1 MKLLD
6 KDDNARK
13 IALEAGNNASKEA
26 LKNGG
31 YTAEEVAE
39 IAKQEMIKA
48 LKEFKPATV
57 TIERGM
63 DTALKIR
70 DLFIEEQNER
80 EGIYAFEIEIND
92 LPPMIRCKVLSKEFL
107 STIMEISSCQV

>member
-1 MKLLD
+1 M
-6 KDDNARK
+6 
-13 IALEAGNNASKEA
+13 ALEAGNNASREA
-26 LKNGG
+26 LKNG
-31 YTAEEVAE
+31 YSADEVAE
-39 IAKQEMIKA
+39 IAKNEMIRA

-80 EGIYAFEIEIND
+80 DGIYIFEIEIND
-92 LPPMIRCKVLSKEFL
+92 LPPMIRFKTLSKDFI
-107 STIMEISSCQV
+107 SQISEISSC

>member
-1 MKLLD
+1 
-6 KDDNARK
+6 
-13 IALEAGNNASKEA
+13 
-26 LKNGG
+26 
-31 YTAEEVAE
+31 
-39 IAKQEMIKA
+39 MIKA

-80 EGIYAFEIEIND
+80 DGIYTFEIEIND
-92 LPPMIRCKVLSKEFL
+92 LPPQIRCKVLSKDFL
-107 STIMEISSCQV
+107 STIMEISSCQIFSRGTFVDLGKKAPMGTKKQYLHIEGSSKVNVANAYNEVKR

>member
-31 YTAEEVAE
+31 YSAEEVAE

-80 EGIYAFEIEIND
+80 EGIYTFEIEIND